1 MSFFPNIE
9 KIKTADDRRKLVLYV
24 GAIVWLS
31 GDVVFVLSNWL
42 VTPDSVPLEI
52 YFSIGCI
59 SIVTIL
65 LLRFNRIT
73 LACYVFVLA
82 LNFFVYLIMASEPI
96 GTAFHLHI
104 ITAAFMALNLF
115 GYKHRI
121 ACILFVLLS
130 FGLGLL
136 GYTHQFSFLEF
147 RNYSLFEVKLYF
159 ILNTLLFVFSSTYL
173 LFSMLKWN
181 SFAETVVIKNKAEAL
196 QQNDQ
201 ISKTNAELD
210 RFVFKISHDLRAPLN
225 TLSGLANLASADGEQ
240 RAEYFKLMKNQILV
254 MERFIREVADYSKNA
269 RLEVERKPI
278 ALTKLLEEVIQS
290 MNHLGD
296 FNKVEIQ
303 VEVPE
308 DLIIESDALR
318 LKIVL
323 ANLITNGIKYYDLTK
338 QKPYVS
344 IKAVATDV
352 VQVFVTDN
360 GIGIDKN
367 HNTRI
372 FDMFYKASDRSKGT
386 GLGLYMVQ
394 ETLRKLG
401 GEVTFTSVP
410 NQGTTFAISLP
421 IAPK

>member
-1 MSFFPNIE
+1 MVGDFLFIISKWFLKPEFF
-9 KIKTADDRRKLVLYV
+9 
-24 GAIVWLS
+24 
-31 GDVVFVLSNWL
+31 
-42 VTPDSVPLEI
+42 PLEI
-52 YFSIGCI
+52 YIAVACVSITTLVLIRFS
-59 SIVTIL
+59 
-65 LLRFNRIT
+65 RIT
-73 LACYVFVLA
+73 AASYIF
-82 LNFFVYLIMASEPI
+82 LIAFNLIIYFTMSSEPL

-104 ITAAFMALNLF
+104 ITAAFVGMNLF
-115 GYKHRI
+115 GYKNRLTGI
-121 ACILFVLLS
+121 AFAL
-130 FGLGLL
+130 
-136 GYTHQFSFLEF
+136 FSFALGIIGHIRKVEFLPF
-147 RNYSLFEVKLYF
+147 RNFTSDEIKLYF
-159 ILNTLLFVFSSTYL
+159 IINTTIFLFASSYL
-173 LFSMLKWN
+173 LISMLKWN
-181 SFAETVVIKNKAEAL
+181 FFAEAVVIKNKAEAL
-196 QQNDQ
+196 EQNDQ

-269 RLEVERKPI
+269 RLEVEHKPI
-278 ALTKLLEEVIQS
+278 ELKKLLEEVIHS
-290 MNHLGD
+290 INHLAD

-318 LKIVL
+318 LKIVM

-344 IKAVATDV
+344 IEAVATEV
-352 VQVFVTDN
+352 VQVFVSDN

-410 NQGTTFAISLP
+410 NEGTTFTISLP
-421 IAPK
+421 TAPK

>member
-1 MSFFPNIE
+1 MRFFPNIE

-31 GDVVFVLSNWL
+31 GDIVFVLSNWL

-52 YFSIGCI
+52 YFSIGFV
-59 SIVTIL
+59 SIITIL

-104 ITAAFMALNLF
+104 ITAAFVALNLF
-115 GYKHRI
+115 GYKNRI
-121 ACILFVLLS
+121 ACILFALLS
-130 FGLGLL
+130 FALGLL

-147 RNYSLFEVKLYF
+147 RNYSPFEVKLYF

-173 LFSMLKWN
+173 LISMLKWN
-181 SFAETVVIKNKAEAL
+181 FFAEAVVIKNKAEAL
-196 QQNDQ
+196 EQNDQ

-225 TLSGLANLASADGEQ
+225 TLSGLANLAGADGEQ

-269 RLEVERKPI
+269 RLEVEFRPI
-278 ALTKLLEEVIQS
+278 VLKKLLEEVIQS
-290 MNHLGD
+290 MNHLAD

-344 IKAVATDV
+344 IKAVATEV
-352 VQVFVTDN
+352 VQVFVSDN

-410 NQGTTFAISLP
+410 NEGTTFTISLP
-421 IAPK
+421 TAPK